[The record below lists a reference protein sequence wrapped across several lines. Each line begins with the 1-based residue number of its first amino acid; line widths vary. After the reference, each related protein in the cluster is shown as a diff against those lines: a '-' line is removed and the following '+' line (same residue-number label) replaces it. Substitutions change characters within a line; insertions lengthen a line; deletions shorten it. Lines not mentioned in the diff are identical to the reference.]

1 MGPEYSDAKR
11 KLLEKYLQGE
21 FGLRPEAQRIGARPP
36 GERIPL
42 SHAQEQVWVH
52 AQLAPELPLYNEPVT
67 IHYSG
72 RLDVSALQRSFN
84 EILRRH
90 EAWRTSFVVLDG
102 QPFQEVKDHL
112 FVSLSVIDLRSIPDE
127 QREATAVAIATA
139 DARIP
144 IDMGQTP
151 LFRVRLIRL
160 RDEEHR
166 LYLTLSH
173 IIFDG
178 VAIYRVFLPELAAL
192 YKAYSAGEPSPLAD
206 LAIQYPDYA
215 VWERRTFTQETLA
228 KDIQYWREKLT
239 DTFPETYLPTDR
251 PEERSRSFRGSM
263 YPFKLNTALKTAFRN
278 FCRSEGVS
286 LFHLLL
292 AGFAALLYRQ
302 SGQER
307 IPIGS
312 VTAGRNRPETSALLG
327 YFLNTVVMPADL
339 SGDPSFR
346 SLVRRGRN
354 WTIDALDHD
363 RVPFEHLVRE
373 LKVDRVPGRNPLFQA
388 LFSLEPPMPE
398 VDPAWRLTQMDVDTG
413 ASKYDLSLELDERSE
428 EVLARFHYNTD
439 LFDAATIVR
448 MAAQWQRLL
457 QGAVADP
464 DQRISQLPLLT
475 SDEQRQIV
483 VDWNNTEV
491 DVPGEQII
499 HKYFEEQA
507 ERSPGVQAVAFDG
520 QSLTYDE
527 LNCQANQVAR
537 YLRDLGVGPEVV
549 VGLYFE
555 RSPEMVVGILGVLK
569 AGGACLPLDPTHP
582 AGRLAFMLAET
593 QAPVL
598 LTHSRFESQLQSQVA
613 GGKAQIICVDAFSSS
628 SEKVHSSPP
637 CEVKADNTAYVIY
650 TSGSTGQP
658 KGVRV
663 LHRGMV
669 NSTFARIRFYPEAVK
684 SFLLLSS
691 FTFDSSLAGIFWTL
705 SVGGTLVLPPDQ
717 SRWELDS
724 LSRLVEK
731 HKVSHLLCVPSLY
744 KTLMESSPS
753 GRLASLKVAIVAGES
768 CPVTLVKDHFRRLPH
783 AALYNEYGPTEA
795 TVWCSVYRC
804 EPRDESNRV
813 PIGRPIANTQLYVLD
828 SHLQVVPVG
837 VPGELHV
844 AGAGVTGGYWNRPD
858 LTAERFIANPFS
870 PTPGESL
877 YKTGDLA
884 RFLPDGNIE
893 YLGRIDHQVKV
904 RGFRIELGEIE
915 AALVSH
921 PAVGE
926 AVVIAREDTPGDQR
940 LVTYYTAVETSAPDA
955 AALDAEHLRA
965 HLLARL
971 PEYMVPAA
979 YVRLTS
985 MPLTPTGK
993 LDRKALPAPEADAYA
1008 VHGYEAPRGE
1018 IESALAAIWGEVLK
1032 LDRVGRHDNFF
1043 ELGGHSLLAVI
1054 LIERMRRQGL
1064 QVDVRALFAA
1074 STLAELAATVEAKAS
1089 VIAIPPNQ
1097 IPAECTLLTPE
1108 MLPLATLTQDEI
1120 DRVVGS
1126 VPGGVANVQDIYS
1139 LAPLQ
1144 EGILFHHL
1152 MGGEGDPY
1160 LLATLLSFDT
1170 RERLDGYLKAMQSV
1184 INRNDILRTAVMWEG
1199 LSQPVQVVQ
1208 HRAPLP
1214 IQEIELDPADGDVG
1228 EQLYARFDPRRCRLD
1243 LRQAPLLR
1251 AYIAFDQGQDRW
1263 LMMQLLHHLLA
1274 DHTTMEVMQEEIQAH
1289 LLGQAEL
1296 LPAPLPFR
1304 NLVAQARLGVSKEE
1318 HEAFFR
1324 KMLADVEEPTT
1335 PFGLFDVQSDG
1346 TGIEEA
1352 RVALEAAL
1360 AERVRERARRL
1371 GISAASLC
1379 HLAWARVLA
1388 RVSGREDVVFGTV
1401 LFGRMQGGAGSDRVM
1416 GLFTNTLPVRIRI
1429 GEEGVESCVRQ
1440 THALLAE
1447 IMRHEHASLA
1457 LAQRCSAVPAPAPL
1471 FSALLNYRHSPGAG
1485 RTARAWEDIRTIR
1498 VEERTNYPFTLS
1510 VDDVDGEGF
1519 WLTAQ
1524 TVASV
1529 DPRRVC
1535 QYIETTLESLVAA
1548 LETTPSLA
1556 VRKLEVLPASEQH
1569 QLLYEWNDTRTEF
1582 PSQPC
1587 IHQLFEEQVRTCP
1600 DATAVVYEE
1609 ASLTYAELNRHANRL
1624 AHYLRGLGVKPDAR
1638 VAICVERGLEMV
1650 VALLAVLKAGGAY
1663 VPLDPAYPGERLR
1676 FMLEDCAP
1684 VALLTQKHLQPLFAE
1699 PPDAV
1704 RLVDVSADTTAWSHQ
1719 LDSNPDCASVGLTPQ
1734 HLAYVIYTS
1743 GSTGTPKGVMVEH
1756 RNVTRLFV
1764 ATDAWFHFSR
1774 SDIWT
1779 LFHSY
1784 AFDFSVWEIWGAL
1797 LYGGRLIVV
1806 SKSVVH
1812 SPGDFYKLLCQTGVT
1827 ILNQTPS
1834 AFRQLVT
1841 AQEASRELHQLRHV
1855 IFGGEALEVATLKP
1869 WYEQNNGQC
1878 TGLVNMY
1885 GITETTVHVTYR
1897 PLPRTQA
1904 EGGEGNLIGRRIPDL
1919 RIYILDECGEPAPVG
1934 VAGEMY
1940 IGGAG
1945 VARGYL
1951 NRPELTAERFL
1962 ADPFAA
1968 DAGARMY
1975 KTGDLGRWQSDETIE
1990 FVGRND
1996 FQVKIRGFRI
2006 ELGEI
2011 EARLAE
2017 HAGVQEA
2024 VVIAREDTPGDK
2036 RLVAYYTA
2044 ADTNGQR
2051 NGAVEFRS
2059 HLSGKLPGYMLPA
2072 AYVRL
2077 TSMPL
2082 TPNGKLDRKALPLPE
2097 GDVYAVRGYE
2107 EPQGEIETRLVKIWA
2122 DLLNVGRV
2130 GRQDNFFELGGHSL
2144 LAMQLTARIGR
2155 TFEVELTVRSVF
2167 EAPTIAGLAMEVEK
2181 ARAMSLTAHA
2191 LGLKHHPFTVVAG
2204 ADQEA
2209 LRIQLEKLSV
2219 EEARKLLKLLRDGK
2233 QSVEFRA

>member
-731 HKVSHLLCVPSLY
+731 HQVSHLLCVPSLY

>member
-52 AQLAPELPLYNEPVT
+52 TQLAPELPLYNEPVT

-278 FCRSEGVS
+278 FCRTEGVS

-705 SVGGTLVLPPDQ
+705 SVGGTLILPPDQ

-753 GRLASLKVAIVAGES
+753 GCLASLKVAIVAGES

-1018 IESALAAIWGEVLK
+1018 IESALAATWGDVLK

-1074 STLAELAATVEAKAS
+1074 STLAELAATVEAKAN
-1089 VIAIPPNQ
+1089 ITAIPPNQ

-1243 LRQAPLLR
+1243 LCQAPLLR

-1352 RVALEAAL
+1352 RVALEAEL

-1704 RLVDVSADTTAWSHQ
+1704 RLGDVSADTTAWSHQ

-1869 WYEQNNGQC
+1869 WYEQNKEQW
-1878 TGLVNMY
+1878 TGLFNMY

-1962 ADPFAA
+1962 ADPFAGG
-1968 DAGARMY
+1968 AGARMY

>member
-731 HKVSHLLCVPSLY
+731 HQVSHLLCVPSLY

-1018 IESALAAIWGEVLK
+1018 IETALAASWSEVLK
-1032 LDRVGRHDNFF
+1032 LERVGRHDNFF